1 MATSVSSSEN
11 QVMCSTGIRA
21 QHFKRCYK
29 NCLHP
34 DSVAVRFFTG
44 HCFFGCYILAII
56 HTGSDSESRNL
67 LGPFSIIFILVF
79 IKYSNKMF
87 TTVTALKNSL
97 PPGKCSVFFLS
108 FKLVKIFGIWFTVL
122 GVCHFGPLNLVT
134 STTRWRMSKQRN
146 AQRPLGDF

>member
-34 DSVAVRFFTG
+34 DSVVVRYFTG

-56 HTGSDSESRNL
+56 HTGSDSEPRNL
-67 LGPFSIIFILVF
+67 LGAFSLINILVF
-79 IKYSNKMF
+79 IEYGNKMG
-87 TTVTALKNSL
+87 TTATALKTVYNQVNV
-97 PPGKCSVFFLS
+97 VFFS
-108 FKLVKIFGIWFTVL
+108 FF
-122 GVCHFGPLNLVT
+122 
-134 STTRWRMSKQRN
+134 
-146 AQRPLGDF
+146 